1 MNSRP
6 SCDHVVLGA
15 VPVTEDGLGRRRNN
29 RGFTLIE
36 LLVVITIIA
45 ILASLLLPALAAA
58 KERARLIGCLSNLR
72 QIGIAIPS
80 YSNDNEE
87 ALVAVELDP
96 RNGAQYREGWPT
108 LLVKGGSLEGE
119 WTQTFYE
126 LPTLRS
132 VFRCPDGL
140 PEVYSIPPGSRDDL
154 EGAKAWPF
162 ASESA
167 KGKKYIHCWYG
178 INGSAGRPDRWPF
191 TRLPMDISG
200 GLEPNKHTPAA
211 VERRMPVVFDGWWM
225 HNGKDE
231 RINARHRK
239 RTVSNLLF
247 FDGSA
252 ESFNTFQIPS
262 VNDRRA
268 TDVKWRYAR

>member
-1 MNSRP
+1 MNLRP
-6 SCDHVVLGA
+6 SHDQYGVFGA
-15 VPVTEDGLGRRRNN
+15 VPVTVRWRNH

-58 KERARLIGCLSNLR
+58 KERARVIGCISNLR
-72 QIGIAIPS
+72 QIGIAITS
-80 YSNDNEE
+80 YSNDNED
-87 ALVAVELDP
+87 ALVAVELNVS
-96 RNGAQYREGWPT
+96 NGAPYQEGWPT
-108 LLVKGGSLEGE
+108 LLVKGGYLDGE

-126 LPTLRS
+126 LPTGRS

-140 PEVYSIPPGSRDDL
+140 PEVYSIPPGSRDDP
-154 EGAKAWPF
+154 EGAKAWPY

-178 INGSAGRPDRWPF
+178 INGSTGRPDKWPF
-191 TRLPMDISG
+191 TRLPMDITG
-200 GLEPNKHTPAA
+200 ATEPNKHTGAA
-211 VERRMPVVFDGWWM
+211 QERGMPVIYDGWWM

-252 ESFNTFQIPS
+252 ASFNTFQIPS
-262 VNDRRA
+262 VNDKKGK
-268 TDVKWRYAR
+268 DVKFRYSK

>member
-96 RNGAQYREGWPT
+96 RNGALAQSAGDSP
-108 LLVKGGSLEGE
+108 GSCRAARNNV
-119 WTQTFYE
+119 
-126 LPTLRS
+126 LRS
-132 VFRCPDGL
+132 
-140 PEVYSIPPGSRDDL
+140 
-154 EGAKAWPF
+154 
-162 ASESA
+162 
-167 KGKKYIHCWYG
+167 
-178 INGSAGRPDRWPF
+178 
-191 TRLPMDISG
+191 
-200 GLEPNKHTPAA
+200 PA
-211 VERRMPVVFDGWWM
+211 P
-225 HNGKDE
+225 
-231 RINARHRK
+231 
-239 RTVSNLLF
+239 
-247 FDGSA
+247 
-252 ESFNTFQIPS
+252 
-262 VNDRRA
+262 
-268 TDVKWRYAR
+268 